1 MLFDSFKS
9 VTLGTGRTG
18 QAITKI
24 IQWGT
29 EIGTSLDFEWSKR
42 GCVVNGLVFKS
53 DLKSGS
59 PTI

>member
-9 VTLGTGRTG
+9 VTLGTG
-18 QAITKI
+18 QAKTKI
-24 IQWGT
+24 IQWGS